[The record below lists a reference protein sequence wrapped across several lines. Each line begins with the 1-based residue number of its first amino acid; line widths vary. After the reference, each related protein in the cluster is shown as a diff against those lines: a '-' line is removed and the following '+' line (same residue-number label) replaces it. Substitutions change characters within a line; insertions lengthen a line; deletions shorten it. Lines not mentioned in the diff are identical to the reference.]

1 MMRPAAQSTNFW
13 GIDPSKQSDDA
24 SSGTVNELLG
34 DTTNLLIMG
43 GLIAFLMFAL
53 LIAQVGKQA
62 GRRSGR
68 LMVTDG
74 AMEVIAAE
82 RQEEEVARQ
91 QQWIDYYV
99 QTGDLAKAKE
109 LGWEDPADLP
119 QWKQHELEQAAEVD
133 AAMPTM
139 VDLEDI

>member
-1 MMRPAAQSTNFW
+1 MGEN
-13 GIDPSKQSDDA
+13 
-24 SSGTVNELLG
+24 
-34 DTTNLLIMG
+34 TNLLIMG
-43 GLIAFLMFAL
+43 GVIAFLMFAL

-68 LMVTDG
+68 VMVTDG
-74 AMEVIAAE
+74 AMEVMVAE
-82 RQEEEVARQ
+82 RQEEEEARK

-119 QWKQHELEQAAEVD
+119 QWKQHELEQAAAVD

-139 VDLEDI
+139 VDLESV